1 LDHAPE
7 PPSGRNNKHR
17 HRADA
22 AHLFL
27 PYEIASRSLSNSYGP
42 MGTLARKRMLPRGR
56 NPQTQNREIG
66 MIGIA
71 HHREPRM
78 ATLVAALSAA
88 LQTIR
93 DGIESYAE
101 YRAERAVSAAQWQS
115 ADDEIG
121 RYRRL
126 IHAGK

>member
-1 LDHAPE
+1 
-7 PPSGRNNKHR
+7 
-17 HRADA
+17 
-22 AHLFL
+22 
-27 PYEIASRSLSNSYGP
+27 
-42 MGTLARKRMLPRGR
+42 MGTLPRRRNRPKRGGI
-56 NPQTQNREIG
+56 PQDQNGEIP

-78 ATLVAALSAA
+78 ATLVAALRAA

-101 YRAERAVSAAQWQS
+101 YRADRAVSAAQWQS
-115 ADDEIG
+115 ADDEIR